1 MRMKFMTNELYMK
14 YKKDIL
20 STYQLLLLKMNYVR
34 VGKYIDIIVVT
45 TM

>member
-34 VGKYIDIIVVT
+34 GKYIDIIVVT
-45 TM
+45 AM